1 MEIEQKDFERAI
13 MLAYKRGVVRR
24 CDLFISNEEVKKVI
38 NDLYDLL
45 KYEHRT
51 SNIE

>member
-1 MEIEQKDFERAI
+1 MKIEQKDFERVI
-13 MLAYKRGVVRR
+13 MLAYKRGVVRKSE
-24 CDLFISNEEVKKVI
+24 LFISDEEVKEVI